1 MGIVPVNSYA
11 LAFQNPSDFF
21 TRSIQHVAETGRLSA
36 NQEVVTKEMLKTQ
49 LPNMTS
55 QTYRPNTAASGSRK
69 NTAVSASVGTLSGI
83 DHTWCKEHEGETGYM
98 IILACQGFS
107 PSESLVYSFP
117 LIPTRS
123 WLEMARRGDGS
134 RIMKCLF

>member
-1 MGIVPVNSYA
+1 
-11 LAFQNPSDFF
+11 
-21 TRSIQHVAETGRLSA
+21 
-36 NQEVVTKEMLKTQ
+36 MLKTQ
-49 LPNMTS
+49 LPNTTL
-55 QTYRPNTAASGSRK
+55 QTYRPNTAASGNGK
-69 NTAVSASVGTLSGI
+69 NTALSAKVGTLSGI
-83 DHTWCKEHEGETGYM
+83 DHTWCKEHEDKMGYM

-123 WLEMARRGDGS
+123 WLEMARRGGGP